1 MRPPFLLGYGTNGLA
16 DHPLPTAL
24 DLLDDAGYDAVALT
38 LGFPHLDPLTA
49 PPDAV
54 PAVSTR
60 LAAMRHGAG
69 AAVVVETGTRYL
81 LDPARKHRP
90 TLVDRDAG
98 RRMHYLTRA
107 IDVAAALHA
116 DCVSFF
122 SGILPADD
130 RPADGRA
137 RLLGRLPVLLE
148 HAAARDVTL
157 ALEPEPGMLV
167 ETVEDALRLRRD
179 LGDPPGLGLTVDV
192 GHCLVVEPGGVDGA
206 LRAAA
211 PVLCN
216 VQLDD
221 MPRTHHEH
229 RPFGEGDLDLPA
241 TLATLADI
249 GYRGVAAVELPRHS
263 HAAPDLVTA
272 SIEALTRAW
281 KEVSA

>member
-1 MRPPFLLGYGTNGLA
+1 MRPPFLLGYGTNGLG
-16 DHPLPTAL
+16 DHPLPDAL
-24 DLLDDAGYDAVALT
+24 ALLDAAGYDAVALT
-38 LGFPHLDPLTA
+38 VGFPHLDPLSA
-49 PPDAV
+49 PPAAVRDAV
-54 PAVSTR
+54 AR
-60 LAAMRHGAG
+60 LAAMRGGAG
-69 AAVVVETGTRYL
+69 AGVVVETGTRYL

-90 TLVDRDAG
+90 ALVDREAEP
-98 RRMHYLTRA
+98 RMRYLVRA
-107 IDVAAALHA
+107 IEVAAELGAH
-116 DCVSFF
+116 CVSFF
-122 SGILPADD
+122 SGVLTDGD
-130 RPADGRA
+130 RPAEGRA

-148 HAAARDVTL
+148 HAAARGVPL

-192 GHCLVVEPGGVDGA
+192 GHCLVVEPGGVEAA

-211 PVLCN
+211 PVLRN

-263 HAAPDLVTA
+263 HAAPGLVTA
-272 SIEALTRAW
+272 SIEALHRAW
-281 KEVSA
+281 KEVSP